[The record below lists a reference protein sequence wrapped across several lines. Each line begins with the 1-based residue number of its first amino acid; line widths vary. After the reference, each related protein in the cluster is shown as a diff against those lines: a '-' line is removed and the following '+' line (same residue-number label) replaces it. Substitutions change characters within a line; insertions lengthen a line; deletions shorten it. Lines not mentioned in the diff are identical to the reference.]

1 MTPNNSDMVSE
12 LRLSAVTWSDKENQ
26 PMGPPIVTVPMGASD
41 GGAGRGFFMGSN
53 VELTGAARLYR
64 AASSDRRERG

>member
-1 MTPNNSDMVSE
+1 MPITAPDIKMLFAKSVFFLQIDRFSQHQQ
-12 LRLSAVTWSDKENQ
+12 VTLQ
-26 PMGPPIVTVPMGASD
+26 PAKFCHEFPCGLQLP
-41 GGAGRGFFMGSN
+41 N

>member
-1 MTPNNSDMVSE
+1 MLGGVDDAAAPAVVTRLNETTATAYLRVSFGH
-12 LRLSAVTWSDKENQ
+12 LVW
-26 PMGPPIVTVPMGASD
+26 P
-41 GGAGRGFFMGSN
+41 N